1 MPGPLCLRHP
11 IHCQTLFDAATAA
24 AAHALR
30 GVTVLEAVGGKS
42 PHVRYEIDGDTVEA
56 HGRLLI
62 GADGRASQVREA
74 NGVTLH
80 QDKPHHWF
88 AGLLVD
94 GVEGWDDDL
103 QAIGAEGDFGFLAF
117 P

>member
-1 MPGPLCLRHP
+1 M
-11 IHCQTLFDAATAA
+11 
-24 AAHALR
+24 
-30 GVTVLEAVGGKS
+30 GGKS